1 MKRTNLLSFLPFLVL
16 LLLPHLGSKPILA
29 SEDVHSLLLYHNKYF
44 ISHSKHFSINHA
56 FQCLMCM
63 WFQVSSYVV
72 YFGSH
77 SHVGVITQDA
87 MDRVRETHYD
97 FLGSFTGR
105 SFEQPTILLL
115 FIFILHLIDVSLDF
129 CGKQPWDCHRC
140 HFLLIHKAHQ
150 RLCRSSRPRPSISY
164 LQ

>member
-56 FQCLMCM
+56 FPCLICM

-115 FIFILHLIDVSLDF
+115 FNIYRPFNWRESWFLWKAAVRLPQVPFSTHTQSTSTALPLISTTT
-129 CGKQPWDCHRC
+129 
-140 HFLLIHKAHQ
+140 
-150 RLCRSSRPRPSISY
+150 
-164 LQ
+164 